1 MQLLCPVKGRLLF
14 ILLGRSL
21 PVAHHFG
28 KSCHYQL
35 HHCAVSRQPAMP
47 ASVGPRGHCV
57 HWASA
62 CAVSDCGVVST
73 GVVGPHC
80 FITHCFPSFF
90 IYSICRTVFWL
101 FLPII
106 CVQDF
111 IYDFH
116 FRIEKGH
123 FKIYLCEGG
132 NSQCLLSHQ
141 TECNLLPKQHSEKE
155 GPSLHVISI
164 QGASC
169 KKQPG
174 LPTAISLDSPTQES
188 RLLKA
193 EPFAFL
199 EQGDIQHHHSRPA
212 QFSTLRVWVQALY
225 APVVVDH
232 PAHPERV
239 CNLKSQGQGSQILA
253 SSFPGGSLKALCKF
267 TYPSLSFPYYFRF
280 WLSIQLTAET
290 SLDIPWKPLTITCMH
305 ILSWCQMKHYNRQVG
320 QELPPYPE
328 EEREALEEDRCFL
341 QDTEP
346 VSSRA

>member
-35 HHCAVSRQPAMP
+35 HHCTVSRQPATP

-62 CAVSDCGVVST
+62 CAVSDCGIVST

-123 FKIYLCEGG
+123 FKIFLCEGG

-155 GPSLHVISI
+155 GPSLRVISI

-188 RLLKA
+188 HLLKA

-199 EQGDIQHHHSRPA
+199 EQGNIQHHRSRPA
-212 QFSTLRVWVQALY
+212 QFSTLRVLVQALY

-232 PAHPERV
+232 PAHPEGV
-239 CNLKSQGQGSQILA
+239 CNLKSQGQGI
-253 SSFPGGSLKALCKF
+253 
-267 TYPSLSFPYYFRF
+267 RF
-280 WLSIQLTAET
+280 WPLPSQEGHSRPYANLLTPPSPSPIT
-290 SLDIPWKPLTITCMH
+290 LGSDYQSNWQQKPHWIFHENHWQSRVCTFSHGARWNTIT
-305 ILSWCQMKHYNRQVG
+305 
-320 QELPPYPE
+320 
-328 EEREALEEDRCFL
+328 DR
-341 QDTEP
+341 
-346 VSSRA
+346 